1 MQKIDYDALVKNAEY
16 FKKILGKS
24 ELCAVVKNDAYG
36 HGLERSARY
45 LAPIA
50 DCFAVGSVYEA
61 ERIAR
66 FNRDVLVLIPTVT
79 ECEIVKAAE
88 LNTVLTI
95 DSFVTLAAVVVA
107 AESLR
112 KKVRA
117 HIKIDSG
124 MSRLGF
130 LRQDLPKLIDML
142 KERRFIDVQGV
153 YSHFWGVDEQSC
165 DKQFAYFISCAEV
178 LENGLNRRL
187 KKHIA
192 NSSATLLSDK
202 YHLDMAR
209 VGLGLYGY
217 GNDALRSVKTITA
230 RVVAVKRVLRGE
242 VVGYGGLYKC
252 EKDTN
257 IAVINVGYANGFA
270 RTLAGSY
277 VGINGTRFPV
287 VAVCMAM
294 IMVDVGDAT
303 VEVGD
308 EVTLVGNGVNISNGS
323 VIIYELLCN
332 LH

>member
-61 ERIAR
+61 AQIAR
-66 FNRDVLVLIPTVT
+66 FNRDILVLIPTVT

-88 LNTVLTI
+88 LNAVLTI
-95 DSFVTLAAVVVA
+95 DSFVTLAAVNA
-107 AESLR
+107 AVKSTR

-130 LRQDLPKLIDML
+130 LRQDLPKLIDTL
-142 KERRFIDVQGV
+142 KERRFVDVQGV
-153 YSHFWGVDEQSC
+153 YSHLWGVDEQSC
-165 DKQFAYFISCAEV
+165 DKQFAYFITCAEA
-178 LENGLNRRL
+178 LENGLNSRL

-217 GNDALRSVKTITA
+217 GNDALRPVKTVTA

-294 IMVDVGDAT
+294 IMADVGDAM

-308 EVTLVGNGVNISNGS
+308 EVTLVGNGVNISNDR

>member
-24 ELCAVVKNDAYG
+24 ELCAVVKNNAYG

-61 ERIAR
+61 AQIAR
-66 FNRDVLVLIPTVT
+66 FRRDVLVLIPTVT
-79 ECEIVKAAE
+79 DCEIVKAAE

-95 DSFVTLAAVVVA
+95 DSFVTLSAVIAAV
-107 AESLR
+107 ESTR

-130 LRQDLPKLIDML
+130 LRQDLPKLTDTL
-142 KERRFIDVQGV
+142 NKCRFVDVQGV
-153 YSHFWGVDEQSC
+153 YSHFWGEDEQSC
-165 DKQFAYFISCAEV
+165 DKQFEYFISCAEE
-178 LENGLNRRL
+178 LENGLSRRL

-217 GNDALRSVKTITA
+217 GNDALRPVKTVTA
-230 RVVAVKRVLRGE
+230 RVVAVKRVSRGE
-242 VVGYGGLYKC
+242 VVGYGGMFKC

-277 VGINGTRFPV
+277 VGINGKRFPV

-294 IMVDVGDAT
+294 IMVDVGDAM

-308 EVTLVGNGVNISNGS
+308 EVTLVGNGVNISNGK